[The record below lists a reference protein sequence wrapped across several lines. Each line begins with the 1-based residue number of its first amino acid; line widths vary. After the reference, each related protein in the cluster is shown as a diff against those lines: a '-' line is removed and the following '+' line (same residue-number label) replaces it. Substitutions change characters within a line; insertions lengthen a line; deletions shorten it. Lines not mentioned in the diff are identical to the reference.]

1 MTSAV
6 SLSSHLYTS
15 TQSGIATG
23 PVYDPPQGICTSGRC
38 SSGDGTFPQYTRIF
52 PSPTFARGS
61 SELHADSRLGAGA
74 SSISIT
80 PRRHL
85 PMLFDTE
92 NSSVWPKRSQ
102 TDQSYVSMAAWKV
115 CGQPANGIPH

>member
-74 SSISIT
+74 PFISIT

-85 PMLFDTE
+85 PASFVTE
-92 NSSVWPKRSQ
+92 NSSVCPRYDESSIIYASSRS
-102 TDQSYVSMAAWKV
+102 SNVLGKPGRV
-115 CGQPANGIPH
+115 PPH